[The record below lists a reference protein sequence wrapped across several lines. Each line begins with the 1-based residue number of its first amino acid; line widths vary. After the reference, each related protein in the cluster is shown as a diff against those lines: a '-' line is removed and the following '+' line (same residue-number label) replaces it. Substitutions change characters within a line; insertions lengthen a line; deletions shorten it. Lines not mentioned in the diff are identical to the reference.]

1 MRLDS
6 LDTEQ
11 FIEWLQSR
19 LGTLPGVVTLS
30 AVATDALREIDGE
43 TASGMSEEDWENHV
57 PQTKLGTRRKIL
69 KQIAECKAAETAT
82 D

>member
-6 LDTEQ
+6 LDIEQ

-30 AVATDALREIDGE
+30 AVATDALRDCEIDGE
-43 TASGMSEEDWENHV
+43 TAV
-57 PQTKLGTRRKIL
+57 CRKNIG
-69 KQIAECKAAETAT
+69 
-82 D
+82 